1 MLLIHFKS
9 ISPAHSVDTWFKLC
23 LQLPCALLNTCC
35 LPTAAVRRCPS
46 AAANTK
52 TSRRQQLAFTSGAR
66 CFSASTREEKLEDAV
81 AIFEIMDADGD
92 GSIGFDELTKEDT
105 QHMKVSRRL
114 GENFGSR
121 ELRVIFDL
129 LGC

>member
-1 MLLIHFKS
+1 ML
-9 ISPAHSVDTWFKLC
+9 P
-23 LQLPCALLNTCC
+23 
-35 LPTAAVRRCPS
+35 AVRRCPS

-81 AIFEIMDADGD
+81 AIFAVMDADGD

-105 QHMKVSRRL
+105 QNSVTL
-114 GENFGSR
+114 PAAGQE
-121 ELRVIFDL
+121 RVHACAARTQSMHSAAAANIA
-129 LGC
+129 

>member
-1 MLLIHFKS
+1 ML
-9 ISPAHSVDTWFKLC
+9 P
-23 LQLPCALLNTCC
+23 
-35 LPTAAVRRCPS
+35 AVRRCPS

-105 QHMKVSRRL
+105 QNSVTL
-114 GENFGSR
+114 PGQE
-121 ELRVIFDL
+121 RVHACAARTQSMHSAAAANIA
-129 LGC
+129 